1 MWLWVIAIKLP
12 TALLGFVMV
21 PLLYR
26 YRNTQYKDIPF
37 WTKPWANFEDWLG
50 QSPDGN
56 DVGSLPRW
64 WIKREGDD
72 FKAWYRYH
80 AIRNPANGLRS
91 FSWISAKITPHKV
104 RYKTNHYMERYD
116 VSKMREQNIKTVW
129 YVAWVDWK
137 MGLEVIHLW
146 SGGEKRHFNIKLGW
160 RIEPN
165 DIHGDPTK
173 LGMTHASFASKV
185 LPFREG

>member
-1 MWLWVIAIKLP
+1 MWALIICIKIP

-21 PLLYR
+21 PLLYK
-26 YRNTQYKDIPF
+26 YRNTLYKDLPF
-37 WTKPWANFEDWLG
+37 WTRPWANPEDWRG

-91 FSWISAKITPHKV
+91 FEWLDCDIIPEKV
-104 RYKTNHYMERYD
+104 KFKTNRYMDRYD
-116 VSKMREQNIKTVW
+116 VSKIRELNLKTVW
-129 YVAWVDWK
+129 YIAWVGNR
-137 MGLEVIHLW
+137 MGLEVIHIW
-146 SGGEKRHFNIKLGW
+146 NDERHFNIKLGW

-165 DIHGDPTK
+165 DMYGDVSK
-173 LGMTHASFASKV
+173 LGMRNASFASKI